1 MISKKELAD
10 ILKDE
15 DFMSNILDMQTAEEV
30 QKAFKEEKETDIS
43 TEDIRLMGDI
53 INLIVEKN
61 TSNLSEKDLE
71 SISGG
76 NKILVETEKEFV
88 LPVIN
93 AKKEFD
99 KVKWCTKK

>member
-1 MISKKELAD
+1 MISKKELAN
-10 ILKDE
+10 ILRDE

-30 QKAFKEEKETDIS
+30 KKAFKEEKETDIS
-43 TEDIRLMGDI
+43 TEDIKLMGDI

-76 NKILVETEKEFV
+76 NKILVETEKELV

-93 AKKEFD
+93 AKKELS
-99 KVKWCTKK
+99 KVEWCTKK

>member
-1 MISKKELAD
+1 MISKKELAN

-30 QKAFKEEKETDIS
+30 KKAFKEEKETDIS
-43 TEDIRLMGDI
+43 TEDIKLMGDI

-76 NKILVETEKEFV
+76 NKILVETEKELV

-93 AKKEFD
+93 SKKEFNR
-99 KVKWCTKK
+99 VKWCTKN